1 MSTNANHACD
11 VVAERVALGEPL
23 GDMADHAASCPR
35 CRQLAA
41 LPTEIGVVHGEAD
54 PGIGFTA
61 RMTAGA
67 QHRFSV
73 RRRRRIA
80 AGLATAVAATTLG
93 VFIVTREP
101 AKAKEVATQERNP
114 PTLPAQDSNRNDP
127 WNPDQ
132 EQASDDDDLA
142 SLVYF
147 ADTDRAAAY
156 TANWKEIAAPLRP
169 YRAVV
174 EGVEP

>member
-1 MSTNANHACD
+1 MSSNPCD
-11 VVAERVALGEPL
+11 LVAERVALGEPL
-23 GDMADHAASCPR
+23 GDVAEHAASCPR
-35 CRQLAA
+35 CRAIAA
-41 LPTEIGVVHGEAD
+41 LPTEIGAVHREAD

-67 QHRFSV
+67 QHRFAA

-80 AGLATAVAATTLG
+80 AGMATAVAATTLG
-93 VFIVTREP
+93 VFFVTRSPQTGAIEP
-101 AKAKEVATQERNP
+101 PIPPTTPATATNP
-114 PTLPAQDSNRNDP
+114 PNDP

-132 EQASDDDDLA
+132 ERPSAADDDDLA

-147 ADTDRAAAY
+147 ADTDRAAAQ
-156 TANWKEIAAPLRP
+156 TANWKEIAKPLRP

>member
-1 MSTNANHACD
+1 MSTTCD

-23 GDMADHAASCPR
+23 GDAADHAASCPR
-35 CRQLAA
+35 CRQIAA
-41 LPTEIGVVHGEAD
+41 LPTELGVVHREAD

-67 QHRFSV
+67 QHRFAV
-73 RRRRRIA
+73 RRRRRVA
-80 AGLATAVAATTLG
+80 AGLATAIAATTLG
-93 VFIVTREP
+93 VFVVTRSPTAPKTAEIEP
-101 AKAKEVATQERNP
+101 PIP
-114 PTLPAQDSNRNDP
+114 PTLPATHQDDSQNDP

-132 EQASDDDDLA
+132 APATDDDDLA

-156 TANWKEIAAPLRP
+156 TANWKEISAPLRP

>member
-1 MSTNANHACD
+1 MSTNPCD
-11 VVAERVALGEPL
+11 RVAERVALGEPL
-23 GDMADHAASCPR
+23 GDVAEHAASCPR
-35 CRQLAA
+35 CRAIAA
-41 LPTEIGVVHGEAD
+41 LPTEIGAVHREAD

-67 QHRFSV
+67 QHRFAA

-93 VFIVTREP
+93 VFVVTRSPAPRTAAIEP
-101 AKAKEVATQERNP
+101 PVP
-114 PTLPAQDSNRNDP
+114 PTLPATNSDPPTNDP
-127 WNPDQ
+127 WDPDR
-132 EQASDDDDLA
+132 ERPSADDDDLA

-147 ADTDRAAAY
+147 ADTDRAAAQ
-156 TANWKEIAAPLRP
+156 TANWREIAKPLRP

-174 EGVEP
+174 QGVEP